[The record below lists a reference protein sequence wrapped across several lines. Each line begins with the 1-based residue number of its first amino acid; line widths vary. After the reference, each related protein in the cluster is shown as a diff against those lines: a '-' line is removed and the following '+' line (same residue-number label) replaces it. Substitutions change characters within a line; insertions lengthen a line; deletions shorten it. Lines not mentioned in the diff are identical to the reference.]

1 MNLKPFYFLVF
12 FTIVFSCKKEGVT
25 TPAVKTTSIQVDKN
39 NNTATAN
46 GEVTAEGASAV
57 SKRGFVWSTVANPT
71 VSDAL
76 SSNQFGPGVFTQQIS
91 GLNLGTTYYLR
102 AYATNANGTTYGNQL
117 DFKTLVAGKFTSINF
132 DSLSF
137 KSVKINVN
145 IESLGDITIK
155 SIGVCYSK
163 TGTPSIKSD
172 STTILHS
179 NITDKNF
186 SVGIKNL
193 TINTKY
199 FIRAFINTN
208 LGAFYSDEINITT
221 KQYTQGTFGE
231 VVITGLSNLSADAKV
246 NISTLGDAPINSM
259 GLCFS
264 TTNDPVFKTDSSTLI
279 HSNKTDQTFTL
290 ALRNIKENTKYY
302 VRAFINSDAGIA
314 YSNSFY
320 FTTLGRP
327 TFGLVPYFTGPIP
340 RTTATVFSYGGS
352 ENGAQITEYGFMI
365 GADKFISSNIN
376 GAFNVSNFYSYDL
389 KGLTGN
395 TTYTATSFATNKY
408 GTGYSKSIDFLTG
421 PTEPVLN
428 TGIVSD
434 IFNNNAKSTV
444 LVTSDGGSTL
454 TEMGI
459 CLSTKNNPTISDRL
473 YLGSLSNMTNKILL
487 SGLTYDSTY
496 YIRAYAKNKVGI
508 TYGKEVVFTTAYVVG
523 ETGPAGGFI
532 FYDKGKKSDGWRYL
546 EAAPEDLKGST
557 ANINDDVYIS
567 TVCIA
572 TGETYDGFGEGLKAS
587 ELLLSRCDG
596 EYMAARVALNYS
608 IKGYDDWY
616 LPTITEFKE
625 LDKAH
630 YSITPP
636 KFTIPS
642 GKFYFTSTIYKWV
655 GDPSNYNYR
664 TTFFLS
670 QGSNATTLFNGFRE
684 TKNEAFG
691 VWGRARAIRKFQ

>member
-1 MNLKPFYFLVF
+1 MKTKFIFSIICLAIFV
-12 FTIVFSCKKEGVT
+12 SCKKDGIT

-39 NNTATAN
+39 NNIATAN
-46 GEVTAEGASAV
+46 GEVTSEGASAV
-57 SKRGFVWSTVANPT
+57 TKRGFVWSTVANPT

-91 GLNLGTTYYLR
+91 GLNLGATYYLR
-102 AYATNANGTTYGNQL
+102 AYATNANGTTYGNQI
-117 DFKTLVAGKFTSINF
+117 DFKTLIAGKFASISF

-137 KSVKINVN
+137 KSVKVNVN
-145 IESLGDITIK
+145 IESLGDISIK

-163 TGTPSIKSD
+163 NGTPSITSD
-172 STTILHS
+172 TTTILHS
-179 NITDKNF
+179 NITDKSF
-186 SVGIKNL
+186 SVSVKNL
-193 TINTKY
+193 TVNTKY
-199 FIRAFINTN
+199 FIRSFINTN
-208 LGAFYSDEINITT
+208 LGAFYSDEINVTT
-221 KQYTQGTFGE
+221 KQYTQGTFGD
-231 VVITGLSNLSADAKV
+231 VVITSLSNLSADAKV
-246 NISTLGDAPINSM
+246 NILTLGDAPIKSM
-259 GLCFS
+259 GLCFA

-279 HSNKTDQTFTL
+279 HSNKTDQIFTL

-302 VRAFINSDAGIA
+302 VRGFINSDAGIA

-327 TFGLVPYFTGPIP
+327 TVANINPNAYIE
-340 RTTATVFSYGGS
+340 RTIAMLDSYVLS
-352 ENGAQITEYGFMI
+352 ENGAKVTENGFLLGTTKYIVPVNGSLKMNYTITSLI
-365 GADKFISSNIN
+365 
-376 GAFNVSNFYSYDL
+376 
-389 KGLTGN
+389 GN
-395 TTYTATSFATNKY
+395 TNYTVYAFATNNY
-408 GTGYSKSIDFLTG
+408 GTGLSQPFNFLTG
-421 PTEPVLN
+421 PTEPILN
-428 TGIVSD
+428 TGSVSD
-434 IFNNNAKSTV
+434 IFSNNAKSTV
-444 LVTSDGGSTL
+444 LVTSDGGSSI

-459 CLSTKNNPTISDRL
+459 CLSTKNNPTISDRI
-473 YLGSLSNMTNKILL
+473 YYGSLSNMSNKILL

-508 TYGKEVVFTTAYVVG
+508 TYGNELVFTTAYVVG

-532 FYDKGKKSDGWRYL
+532 FYDKGKKNDGWRYL

-557 ANINDDVYIS
+557 ANINDDVYFS

-691 VWGRARAIRKFQ
+691 TWGRARAIRKFQ

>member
-12 FTIVFSCKKEGVT
+12 FTILFSCKKEGVT

-76 SSNQFGPGVFTQQIS
+76 SSNQFGPGVFTQQIT

-117 DFKTLVAGKFTSINF
+117 DFKTLVAGKFTSISF

-172 STTILHS
+172 STTILNS

-208 LGAFYSDEINITT
+208 LGAFYSDEINVTT

-279 HSNKTDQTFTL
+279 HPNKTDQTFTL

-376 GAFNVSNFYSYDL
+376 GAFNASNFYSYDL

-408 GTGYSKSIDFLTG
+408 GTGYSKSSEFLTG
-421 PTEPVLN
+421 PTEPVIS
-428 TGIVSD
+428 TASVTD
-434 IFNNNAKSTV
+434 IFGTNAKSAV
-444 LVTSDGGSTL
+444 LVTSNGGAEI
-454 TEMGI
+454 TELGI
-459 CLSTKNNPTISDRL
+459 VLSTKSNPTISDRF
-473 YLGSLSNMTNKILL
+473 YAGVSSSAKILL
-487 SGLTYDSTY
+487 SKLTYDSTY

-508 TYGKEVVFTTAYVVG
+508 TYGNEVNFTTVYRVG
-523 ETGPAGGFI
+523 ETGPAGGII
-532 FYDKGKKSDGWRYL
+532 FYDQGSKKNGWRYMETTL
-546 EAAPEDLKGST
+546 KDIDIVAPGGCYMT
-557 ANINDDVYIS
+557 VNINTDSAIGTGLENTNKIIELCSESGIS
-567 TVCIA
+567 
-572 TGETYDGFGEGLKAS
+572 
-587 ELLLSRCDG
+587 
-596 EYMAARVALNYS
+596 ARVVKNFTLNNFKDWFLPSYYEIIELFNS
-608 IKGYDDWY
+608 NPNSSSPNKAQYVQFVQQGIPGYGY
-616 LPTITEFKE
+616 Q
-625 LDKAH
+625 
-630 YSITPP
+630 
-636 KFTIPS
+636 
-642 GKFYFTSTIYKWV
+642 TSTFQGTVSQANMMFGNYWLQTWTNSGRN
-655 GDPSNYNYR
+655 GDHYVRPVR
-664 TTFFLS
+664 
-670 QGSNATTLFNGFRE
+670 R
-684 TKNEAFG
+684 
-691 VWGRARAIRKFQ
+691 FQ

>member
-1 MNLKPFYFLVF
+1 MSFKLWGVLLFIF
-12 FTIVFSCKKEGVT
+12 IISSCKKEISAPT
-25 TPAVKTTSIQVDKN
+25 VKTTLAQIDKN
-39 NNTATAN
+39 NNYITATGN
-46 GEVTAEGASAV
+46 VTSEGASAV
-57 SKRGFVWSTVANPT
+57 SKRGFCWSTVTNPT
-71 VSDAL
+71 VSDAT
-76 SSNQFGPGVFTQQIS
+76 STNSYGPGQFSQEIT
-91 GLNLGTTYYLR
+91 GLALNSTYYIK
-102 AYATNANGTTYGNQL
+102 AYATNANGTSYGNQL
-117 DFKTLVAGKFTSINF
+117 EIKTLSAGKFSLVSF

-137 KSVKINVN
+137 KSTRININ
-145 IESLGDITIK
+145 IENLGEINIK
-155 SIGVCYSK
+155 SIGICYSK
-163 TGTPSIKSD
+163 TGTPSFKND
-172 STTILHS
+172 STTVAHS
-179 NITDKNF
+179 NLIDKTF
-186 SVGIKNL
+186 SINLKNL
-193 TINTKY
+193 SVNTKY
-199 FIRAFINTN
+199 FVRAYINTN
-208 LGAFYSDEINITT
+208 LGTFYSEEINFTT
-221 KQYTQGTFGE
+221 KQYIQGTFGE
-231 VVITGLSNLSADAKV
+231 VVITGLSNLSADAKI

-264 TTNDPVFKTDSSTLI
+264 TTNDPIFKIDSTTLI

-302 VRAFINSDAGIA
+302 IRAFINSDAGIA
-314 YSNSFY
+314 YSNSFF

-327 TFGLVPYFTGPIP
+327 TFPLLPYFTGPIP

-365 GADKFISSNIN
+365 GSDKYVSSNIN
-376 GAFNVSNFYSYDL
+376 GAFNVNNFYSYDL

-408 GTGYSKSIDFLTG
+408 GTGSSKSSDFITG

-434 IFNNNAKSTV
+434 IYNNNAKSTV
-444 LVTSDGGSTL
+444 IVTSDGGSTI

-459 CLSTKNNPTISDRL
+459 CLSTKNNPTISDRS

-487 SGLTYDSTY
+487 TGLTYDSTY

-508 TYGKEVVFTTAYVVG
+508 TYGKEVVFTTTYVVG
-523 ETGPAGGFI
+523 EKGPAGGLI

-572 TGETYDGFGEGLKAS
+572 TGETYDGLGEGLIAS

-596 EYMAARVALNYS
+596 EFMAARVALNYTIS
-608 IKGYDDWY
+608 GYDDWY
-616 LPTITEFKE
+616 LPTVAEFKALE
-625 LDKAH
+625 NTHSL
-630 YSITPP
+630 ITPP

-655 GDPSNYNYR
+655 GDPSTFNYR

-670 QGSNATTLFNGFRE
+670 QGGNATTVFNGFKE

-691 VWGRARAIRKFQ
+691 VWGKARAIRKFQ